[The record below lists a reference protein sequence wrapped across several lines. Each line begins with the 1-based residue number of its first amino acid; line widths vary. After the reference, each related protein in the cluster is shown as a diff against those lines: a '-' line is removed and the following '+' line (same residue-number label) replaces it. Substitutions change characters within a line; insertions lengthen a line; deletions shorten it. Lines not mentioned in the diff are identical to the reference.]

1 MKKNI
6 GYALIC
12 FYQASTGGHG
22 SAEVS
27 NSLYECLPKKNR
39 KLFEIKKKKI
49 FSYLE
54 SCKFNYLENIYK
66 FFYVFIIVNQL
77 KKFIKKYKKKII
89 IIEGASWIGYTYLF
103 FKIIRII
110 LPNILIIYHGHNIE
124 YDVRKKRNSYIVS
137 YITKIIE
144 RYIYKQINFSTAVSK
159 EDQQRLRKLYNVNAY
174 IFPNGINKKR
184 LLLKKPKFNLPE
196 KYIIYSG
203 SYSYKFNKIIIDRII
218 YKILPKILR
227 KFKDIKLIITGK
239 DFPNKKFAKYK
250 FVKSYK
256 DLDKKELNYLIK
268 ESLFMFTPM
277 SKSPGTKLKVI
288 ETLLLGGNLITSKDG
303 IEGVKFIK
311 SKNLFIYSNINQ
323 MYEYIYH
330 LIRNQK
336 KIKRSKINT
345 VNKFYSENYS
355 MENILKHFFTKI
367 KLFKNVQIS

>member
-1 MKKNI
+1 
-6 GYALIC
+6 
-12 FYQASTGGHG
+12 
-22 SAEVS
+22 
-27 NSLYECLPKKNR
+27 
-39 KLFEIKKKKI
+39 
-49 FSYLE
+49 LE

-110 LPNILIIYHGHNIE
+110 FPNILIIYHGHNIE

-144 RYIYKQINFSTAVSK
+144 RCIYKQINFSTAVSK
-159 EDQQRLRKLYNVNAY
+159 EDQQRLRKLYNVNTY

-184 LLLKKPKFNLPE
+184 LLLKKPRFNLPE

-227 KFKDIKLIITGK
+227 EFKDIKLIITGK

-268 ESLFMFTPM
+268 KSLFMFTPM

-336 KIKRSKINT
+336 KIKKSKINT